1 MKRVLIIEDH
11 PSAELAIK
19 SVLREVFQFNV
30 EFVCFSVFNKSK
42 LTKLLIREN
51 FDLAIH
57 DLYLGGVKNF
67 GGISLCTE
75 HQVPSIVYSANTPK
89 CVIESAINSGAL
101 GYVVKSSSMKELE
114 RVVVS
119 VLNHPKQ
126 APYYCFTA
134 QNIIE
139 SDSGLEVN
147 YEVPPIITFRQET
160 VLNYIRSGLK
170 SVEIAERMN
179 LSIDAV
185 NKHRQNMMVKNNCSM
200 AELIERYSFWSHKL

>member
-1 MKRVLIIEDH
+1 
-11 PSAELAIK
+11 
-19 SVLREVFQFNV
+19 
-30 EFVCFSVFNKSK
+30 
-42 LTKLLIREN
+42 
-51 FDLAIH
+51 
-57 DLYLGGVKNF
+57 
-67 GGISLCTE
+67 
-75 HQVPSIVYSANTPK
+75 
-89 CVIESAINSGAL
+89 
-101 GYVVKSSSMKELE
+101 MKELE

-134 QNIIE
+134 QNINE

-200 AELIERYSFWSHKL
+200 AELIERYSFWSHKQL